1 MRSDAVS
8 HPAGLVVFVG
18 CDPRRPG
25 ELPWPS
31 LAAIEVADAV
41 LYDVGVAAETLA
53 LVPRRSLAE
62 AAGDGSRARKLAQ
75 EGWRVV
81 RLVRGDPAAA
91 SAEWEGLAAAGLEVR
106 ALAGHSGEGS
116 GAAVPAPQ
124 AFATPLNGLA
134 G

>member
-8 HPAGLVVFVG
+8 HTAGLVVFVG

-25 ELPWPS
+25 ELPWPA
-31 LAAIEVADAV
+31 LAAIEAADAI
-41 LYDVGVAAETLA
+41 LYDIDIAAETLA
-53 LVPRRSLAE
+53 LVPRRCLAE
-62 AAGDGSRARKLAQ
+62 AAGDYSRARKLAQ

-81 RLVRGDPAAA
+81 RLVLGDPAIA
-91 SAEWEGLAAAGLEVR
+91 SPESQVLAAAGLKVR
-106 ALAGHSGEGS
+106 ALAGHSGEQA

-124 AFATPLNGLA
+124 PFATPLNGLA